1 MADNG
6 TRTTVSRLGM
16 TFDAT
21 PVKVNYALAEL
32 GFHRRPT
39 EEEQI
44 ADPGLKWVPTEKGK
58 ERCSIQRKVAGKK
71 QEAWLVWDIDLAHE
85 LKAFLA
91 PIRASDMDA
100 KFAELRG
107 QLAEMNARMA
117 AMDVTLRTILG
128 KFGE

>member
-6 TRTTVSRLGM
+6 TKTTVSRLGM

-21 PVKVNYALAEL
+21 PVKVNFALAEL
-32 GFHRRPT
+32 GYHRRPT
-39 EEEQI
+39 EEEQL

-71 QEAWLVWDIDLAHE
+71 QEAWLTWDIDLAHE
-85 LKAFLA
+85 LKGFLA
-91 PIRASDMDA
+91 PIRASEIDE
-100 KFAELRG
+100 KFAKMHEK
-107 QLAEMNARMA
+107 LAEMDARLA
-117 AMDVTLRTILG
+117 SMDAVLRNILG